1 MSSSILSTTFL
12 VMGYLLVLVP
22 PIIPKAQGKLLSP
35 SDFSLQ
41 VYTPTT
47 IGLLLI
53 IIGFYGIFKDTTDER
68 LWQVLITVSAGGAIF
83 LSAVAGFLSLIVIR
97 WQSD

>member
-1 MSSSILSTTFL
+1 MVII
-12 VMGYLLVLVP
+12 P
-22 PIIPKAQGKLLSP
+22 PMIPKAQNKLLGASE
-35 SDFSLQ
+35 FALQ

-47 IGLLLI
+47 IGLILVMV
-53 IIGFYGIFKDTTDER
+53 GFYGILKDTTDER

-83 LSAVAGFLSLIVIR
+83 LSAVAGFLSLILLR